1 MRVFNRK
8 MSLSN
13 LEEEKEEI
21 LNNSREALDQ
31 QESALQDKEMMIS
44 SLQEKLTVVE
54 GYVQSLE
61 SNSLKVML

>member
-44 SLQEKLTVVE
+44 SLQEKLTVVD